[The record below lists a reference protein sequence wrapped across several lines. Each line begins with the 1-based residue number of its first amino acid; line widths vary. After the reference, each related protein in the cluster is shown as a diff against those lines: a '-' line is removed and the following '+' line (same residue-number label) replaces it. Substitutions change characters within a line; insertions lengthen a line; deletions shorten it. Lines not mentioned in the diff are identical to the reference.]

1 MLEIFKDKII
11 LDSFMQTIEVNNPQI
26 LFLLNMS
33 QPKKIRLE
41 KEKKVLAI
49 YYKNKVDVWNLTN

>member
-49 YYKNKVDVWNLTN
+49 YYKNKVDVWNLAN